1 MQYSAG
7 TKRNVPALLCTGG
20 NCGTSIKLKSRCG
33 CRNGLRQYR
42 IAGAAG
48 LMKIRYYLA
57 ELHNPFGIK
66 AIDRFIQDEQLWIS
80 QHRNGNPQAL
90 FHDPK

>member
-1 MQYSAG
+1 
-7 TKRNVPALLCTGG
+7 
-20 NCGTSIKLKSRCG
+20 
-33 CRNGLRQYR
+33 
-42 IAGAAG
+42 
-48 LMKIRYYLA
+48 MKIRYYLA